1 MFQLF
6 RAPFVAVGRQ
16 DVSDSMGSNRTA
28 GAQAYRANPASDIQ
42 TSGAQVGADRAP
54 VHCDV
59 FERVQTPV
67 CL

>member
-1 MFQLF
+1 MFQLY

-16 DVSDSMGSNRTA
+16 NVLDSMGSNGTA
-28 GAQAYRANPASDIQ
+28 GAQAHLVNPASDTQ
-42 TSGAQVGADRAP
+42 TSGAQVEADRAP

-59 FERVQTPV
+59 LERVQTPV